1 MPQDVEK
8 QVGDIRR
15 RIEEIKSKITRMDL
29 VCSGTLIKR
38 KKTCGKSNCKCLSDP
53 HARHG
58 PYNEWSR
65 REGGRLVHNIV
76 SPEQARELKKAIVN
90 RREIQA
96 LIGRWERE
104 STTIILGTRGR
115 KG

>member
-8 QVGDIRR
+8 HAGDAWR
-15 RIEEIKSKITRMDL
+15 RIEEIKSKIIRMDL
-29 VCSGTLIKR
+29 VCSGTLIER
-38 KKTCGKSNCKCLSDP
+38 KKTCGKSNCKCVSDP
-53 HARHG
+53 DAMHG

-65 REGGRLVHNIV
+65 REEGRLVHNIV

-90 RREIQA
+90 RREIRA

-115 KG
+115 KS